1 VRGDAVWHVPSVAM
15 TTQASATA
23 APVSPSITVPWNLP
37 NPEASVGNGGRGEA
51 LGDRLGVAGVVP
63 HDATTRAIANNSVT
77 RRAGR
82 TLLSADMRRVFPLAL
97 IVALGVAAIFAGSLP
112 GQPAN
117 AAVTFVTIS
126 GKITDASTGQP
137 LVGACVAITA
147 AGGTCLPQFP
157 HTDTSGNYSIS
168 LPQGI
173 TWTFNFVACDY
184 RTVTRNIVTDQTKVE
199 NQALTFIGSPKPA
212 PLAGTPTNSVY
223 LPNITKTLGG
233 ATGWDT
239 PFIVQNVDAANATN
253 LEINFYRFSD
263 GCLITR
269 RIVNGLQS
277 FRSFADIPSKDVDLP
292 DSTQFSVVIRSF
304 GANVVSV
311 VNEVQGVGDAF
322 EGLSYTGAGAGNT
335 TVYLPNVTRRFFG
348 YDVPFIIQNLGSAQA
363 HVSVDFVSFDTTVR
377 YGLVVLADPRQS
389 AVVDPDF
396 LPTYNGQTNSG
407 LRDGLQYSVTVTS
420 DQPVAVVVNAHNEAG
435 APVAYSHN
443 GLSAPGAAKLYAPFA
458 AKNADGIG
466 RTTNVVV
473 QNVGTTAVAPT
484 LSFTP
489 LGGGTTQT
497 FALPSIPAGAS
508 KAFEALY
515 TNGNSALSAC
525 SGASSSC
532 LGNGLFSLTIDAP
545 GGQIAAVILPF
556 SASTVMAYSA
566 APTAA
571 NRAFLPNVTRT
582 LGGATGYT
590 TPFYVQ
596 SAGATSVNVKWYRFD
611 TGALV
616 ITQANIALPTGGAK
630 EFDPR
635 TVAGLSD
642 DTQYAV
648 VVEGNGGQVVAVVKE
663 IAFTGGDAALMYEG
677 FPGP

>member
-1 VRGDAVWHVPSVAM
+1 MLVLAAVAIGLVPS
-15 TTQASATA
+15 
-23 APVSPSITVPWNLP
+23 
-37 NPEASVGNGGRGEA
+37 
-51 LGDRLGVAGVVP
+51 
-63 HDATTRAIANNSVT
+63 
-77 RRAGR
+77 
-82 TLLSADMRRVFPLAL
+82 
-97 IVALGVAAIFAGSLP
+97 
-112 GQPAN
+112 QPAN

-126 GKITDASTGQP
+126 GKITDAANGQP

-147 AGGTCLPQFP
+147 AGGTCQPQFP
-157 HTDTSGNYSIS
+157 HTDTSGNYSIT

-184 RTVTRNIVTDQTKVE
+184 RTVTRNITTDITKTE
-199 NQALTFIGSPKPA
+199 NQALTYIGSPKPA

-277 FRSFADIPSKDVDLP
+277 FRSFADIPSNDTSLP
-292 DSTQFSVVIRSF
+292 NDTQFSVVIRSF

-322 EGLSYTGAGAGNT
+322 EGLSYAGTSAGNT

-377 YGLVVLADPRQS
+377 YGIVVLADPRQS

-396 LPTYNGQTNSG
+396 LPAYNGQTNSG
-407 LRDGLQYSVTVTS
+407 LRDGMQYSVTVTS

-443 GLSAPGAAKLYAPFA
+443 GLSAPGAAKLYAPYA
-458 AKNADGIG
+458 AKNAEGIG
-466 RTTNVVV
+466 RTSNVVV

-484 LSFTP
+484 LTFTP
-489 LGGGTTQT
+489 LGGGTPQT
-497 FALPSIPAGAS
+497 FALASIPAGAS
-508 KAFEALY
+508 RAFEALY

-525 SGASSSC
+525 TGASTSC

-545 GGQIAAVILPF
+545 GGQIAAVVLPF
-556 SASTVMAYSA
+556 SAATVMAYSA

-616 ITQANIALPTGGAK
+616 LTQANITLPTAGAK
-630 EFDPR
+630 EVDPR
-635 TVAGLSD
+635 TVLGLSD

-648 VVEGNGGQVVAVVKE
+648 VVEGNGGQIVAVVKE

-677 FPGP
+677 FPGN